1 MHKIFS
7 TATYKERRAQ
17 LKKKMGSGVL
27 LFLGNEESSSN
38 FKDNWYPFRQDSTF
52 LYFFGLDMPGLTAV
66 IDIDQDIEILFGDNL
81 TTEETIWQGPH
92 PPLSDLAIKVGV
104 EKTKPKSEITEILA
118 SLSDRPIHFLPPY
131 RPENS
136 QKLASWFNK
145 SLQEI
150 PSLVS
155 VEFIKSVVSL
165 RSIKSEEEI
174 QEITKAV
181 NISVSMHKKLMRDAK
196 PGMKEFELL
205 GLVTGEALSLGG
217 SVSFPPIITIEGQI
231 LHNHNYSNKLVEG
244 KMLLGDFGA
253 ESAMHYAGD
262 ITRTIPVGSE
272 FSESQRKIY
281 QIVLN
286 AYQAAVAA
294 LKPGVRF
301 KDIHLLA
308 CKKLAEGLKELGIMK
323 GNLDDAVSQGA
334 HALFFQCGLG
344 HMMGLDVHDME
355 DLGEEY
361 VGYTEELKKSSQFGL
376 KSLRLGKELEKGFVV
391 TIEPGIYFIPK
402 LIEQWQAENLHS
414 DFIDYKIL
422 AHYRNFGGIRV
433 EDAYL
438 ITETGSRLLGEP
450 LEIEIKDVENI
461 RGKSGDGDPTIWR
474 QPIGPR

>member
-1 MHKIFS
+1 MQTTFS
-7 TATYKERRAQ
+7 KETYIERRNQ
-17 LKKKMGSGVL
+17 LKKKLGSGVL
-27 LFLGNEESSSN
+27 LFLGNEESSVN

-66 IDIDQDIEILFGDNL
+66 VDIDQDIEIIFGDNL
-81 TTEETIWQGPH
+81 TTEESIWQGTH
-92 PPLSDLAIKVGV
+92 PPLSDLAHTAGVG
-104 EKTKPKSEITEILA
+104 ETKSKGDIDKFLA
-118 SLSDRPIHFLPPY
+118 SISNQQIHFLPPY

-136 QKLASWFNK
+136 QKLAGWLGK

-150 PSLVS
+150 LSLAS
-155 VEFIKSVVSL
+155 VEFIKAVVSL

-174 QEITKAV
+174 REITKAV
-181 NISVSMHKKLMRDAK
+181 NISVSMHKKLMIEAK
-196 PGMKEFELL
+196 PGMKEYELL

-217 SVSFPPIITIEGQI
+217 NVSFPPIITIDGQI
-231 LHNHNYSNKLVEG
+231 LHNHNYSNTLVEG

-262 ITRTIPVGSE
+262 ITRTIPVGPR
-272 FSESQRKIY
+272 FSDSQREIY

-294 LKPGVRF
+294 LKPGIRF
-301 KDIHLLA
+301 KEVHLLA
-308 CKKLAEGLKELGIMK
+308 CKKLVEGLKEIGIMK
-323 GNLDDAVSQGA
+323 GNLDEAVDQGA

-344 HMMGLDVHDME
+344 HMMGMDVHDME

-361 VGYTEELKKSSQFGL
+361 VGYTDELKKSSQFGL

-402 LIEQWQAENLHS
+402 LIDQWQDENLHS
-414 DFIDYKIL
+414 DYIDYEKVAL
-422 AHYRNFGGIRV
+422 YRDFGGIRV

-438 ITETGSRLLGEP
+438 ITDTGSMLLGEP
-450 LEIEIKDVENI
+450 LPIEIQEVEKM
-461 RGKSGDGDPTIWR
+461 RGSSI
-474 QPIGPR
+474 